1 MAPSRAGD
9 VSHSPGR
16 VADSLQWNWVS
27 SCRAQIGRSLKF
39 CVHAI
44 WQVQD
49 ISDAWSI
56 HSAVLCITSLLFP
69 SGRKE
74 AREREKKNEKT
85 AFQWVNQQLCWSHG
99 RTFQAGMYSKKLF

>member
-1 MAPSRAGD
+1 LATNFIQGGLICPPAALDNMAPSRAGD

-74 AREREKKNEKT
+74 AREREKKMKK
-85 AFQWVNQQLCWSHG
+85 QLSSG
-99 RTFQAGMYSKKLF
+99 